1 MASWL
6 SHGHW
11 VKATSPLVSVPKPLR
26 STINFAHNLISSPT
40 EGRQHE
46 HISQTCPGR
55 WHHLRRDHLCR
66 NRQRIWPTG
75 FRHHHDRVPT
85 QPHQPLQCCDIMVFT
100 FPHIGNVGVNSGD
113 EESAHYWP
121 NGVIVRDP

>member
-1 MASWL
+1 TFSFRQRALLRFPPFLAWPANLLRKMASWL

-11 VKATSPLVSVPKPLR
+11 VKATSPLVSAPKPLR

-75 FRHHHDRVPT
+75 FRHHHDR
-85 QPHQPLQCCDIMVFT
+85 
-100 FPHIGNVGVNSGD
+100 
-113 EESAHYWP
+113 
-121 NGVIVRDP
+121 